1 MNIKNIKITDFKSI
15 YGTQEFDFTTLDGL
29 IKLSGVI
36 GSGKTTIGEAI
47 LWGLYGKHKEHKNPN
62 LIAWHCRSCE
72 VELNL
77 TSKGKDI
84 NIKRNS
90 HKPLE
95 IYING
100 KLLSASNKRDTQEIL
115 EEEYFDVPALA
126 IQKMCIISFNA
137 FNNSLAAMTPGE
149 TRLFLDDIFGFRT
162 FTEYNDEI
170 VNERKTHLQTNSQL
184 NAVLSETQNQIRH
197 LQEKKEAQK
206 RDIKNSI
213 DVNALKDERKQL
225 VDKGIEE
232 KNKLN
237 ELTKDYSAKHTEN
250 IRLMTE
256 AMTLGRQEKEYINK
270 FKSGKCPTCGHDIDM
285 SLIEESKIKMQEHAD
300 VYRKYEALNKDLETK
315 HNAEISVIQETIS
328 LLKQQINEIDSKISQ
343 YNNSIKL
350 ISENYDEII
359 QEYEEKIIEIEDK
372 IAESDKDIGEW
383 NDMNELFSK
392 TLRYGL
398 LDTLIPHINKSIK
411 YYMTKLDQEYTVKY
425 DQEFKPHIYI
435 NNNDNEISY
444 KDLSTGQRKTLDI
457 AIIFGVIQNVIA
469 NVDFNIFF
477 LDELFSNMDS
487 DSRNTML
494 NLLKDTLSENRTIF
508 VVNHSEMSDDYF
520 NHKIRVHLNTKKI
533 TDSKKKEDVIVKA
546 SKYEQIF

>member
-1 MNIKNIKITDFKSI
+1 MKIKNIKITDFKSI
-15 YGTQEFDFTTLDGL
+15 YGTQEFDFETLDGL

-62 LIAWHCRSCE
+62 LIAWHCKSCE
-72 VELNL
+72 VEMNL
-77 TSKGKDI
+77 ISKGKEI

-95 IYING
+95 IYIDS

-137 FNNSLAAMTPGE
+137 FNNSLAAMSPGE
-149 TRLFLDDIFGFRT
+149 TRTFLDDIFGFRT
-162 FTEYNDEI
+162 FTEYNDE
-170 VNERKTHLQTNSQL
+170 VVAERKQHLTTNSQL

-213 DVNALKDERKQL
+213 DINALNEQRAKL
-225 VDKGIEE
+225 VEE
-232 KNKLN
+232 GVEHKNKLN
-237 ELTKDYSAKHTEN
+237 ELTKGYTTEHSNN

-256 AMTLGRQEKEYINK
+256 AATLGRQEKEYINT
-270 FKSGKCPTCGHDIDM
+270 FKTGKCPTCGHDIDPHT
-285 SLIEESKIKMQEHAD
+285 LDERKAKMFEYAET
-300 VYRKYEALNKDLETK
+300 YKKYEALNKELEVK
-315 HNAEISVIQETIS
+315 HQQEISGIQQTIS
-328 LLKQQINEIDSKISQ
+328 SLKQQIGEIDSKIHV
-343 YNNSIKL
+343 YNSNIKL
-350 ISENYDEII
+350 ISENYDDII
-359 QEYEEKIIEIEDK
+359 AEYEEKIMDLEDK
-372 IAESDKDIGEW
+372 IRESDKDIGEW

-494 NLLKDTLSENRTIF
+494 NLLQDTLSENRTIF

-533 TDSKKKEDVIVKA
+533 IDAKKKEEVVVKA
-546 SKYEQIF
+546 SKYEKIF

>member
-232 KNKLN
+232 KTKLN

-359 QEYEEKIIEIEDK
+359 QEYEEKIIELEDK

>member
-29 IKLSGVI
+29 VKLSGVI

-137 FNNSLAAMTPGE
+137 FNNSLAAMSPGE
-149 TRLFLDDIFGFRT
+149 TRLFLDEIFGFRT
-162 FTEYNDEI
+162 FTEYNDEV
-170 VNERKTHLQTNSQL
+170 VNERKIHLQTSSQL

-197 LQEKKEAQK
+197 LNEKKESQK

-213 DVNALKDERKQL
+213 DVDALKENRKQL
-225 VDKGIEE
+225 VDEGIEQ

-237 ELTKDYSAKHTEN
+237 ELTKNYSTQHAEN

-256 AMTLGRQEKEYINK
+256 AMTLGRQEKEYINT
-270 FKSGKCPTCGHDIDM
+270 FKSGKCPTCGHDIDP
-285 SLIEESKIKMQEHAD
+285 SLIEERRTKMLEHAEI
-300 VYRKYEALNKDLETK
+300 YKKYEALNKELETK
-315 HNAEISVIQETIS
+315 HNAEISVIQDTIS
-328 LLKQQINEIDSKISQ
+328 VIKQQINEIDSKITM
-343 YNNSIKL
+343 YNNNIKL
-350 ISENYDEII
+350 ISENYDDII
-359 QEYEEKIIEIEDK
+359 QEYEAKIVDLEEQ
-372 IAESDKDIGEW
+372 IAEADKDIGEW

-435 NNNDNEISY
+435 TNNDNEISY

-494 NLLKDTLSENRTIF
+494 TLLQDTLSENRTIF

-520 NHKIRVHLNTKKI
+520 THKIRVHLNTKKI
-533 TDSKKKEDVIVKA
+533 IDNKKKEEVVVKA

>member
-359 QEYEEKIIEIEDK
+359 QEYEEKIIELEDK

-487 DSRNTML
+487 DSRNIML

-508 VVNHSEMSDDYF
+508 VVNHSEMSDDFF
-520 NHKIRVHLNTKKI
+520 NHKIRVHLNTKRI
-533 TDSKKKEDVIVKA
+533 TDHKKKEEVTVKA